1 MVPLSK
7 PYLKLKKHVINVWE
21 RELTAQKVSKYV
33 DLVQEKA
40 SLWSKDEICMD
51 SLKSFRESVL
61 IVKEQVNLSQQ
72 NAPFVKETKL
82 TMS

>member
-7 PYLKLKKHVINVWE
+7 LYLKLKKHVINVWE

-51 SLKSFRESVL
+51 SLKSFKESVL
-61 IVKEQVNLSQQ
+61 TAKEVENMFQ
-72 NAPFVKETKL
+72 NNVMYVMEEKSL
-82 TMS
+82 IR